1 MNRMVLST
9 TDFVIPSWLLLLLG
23 ICLGQSR
30 IGKNAVFV
38 LDTVTAIVNVV
49 LIPIYTVCVVAFL
62 MTRAWRPSERRRSTK
77 HKEILVHP
85 IPLPTSSETT
95 NDGVFSLS
103 GSYKLIKNDNF
114 DGFLEIQG
122 VPWALRRAAD
132 AARPTHTIS
141 HIGKTITIRI
151 QGIIES
157 QTTYEIDGPLVETNI
172 RGRIFRDQMTYL
184 ESGDGI
190 RVSKEG
196 VTEDYNV
203 ETVRRL
209 SSDKMTITMTSKA
222 IFKDDRGDVV
232 CVQLF
237 ERIQ

>member
-1 MNRMVLST
+1 MVLST
-9 TDFVIPSWLLLLLG
+9 TDLVIPSWLLLLLG
-23 ICLGQSR
+23 MCLGQSS
-30 IGKNAVFV
+30 IGKSAVFV

-62 MTRAWRPSERRRSTK
+62 TTRAWRPSERRRPMK
-77 HKEILVHP
+77 HTEVLVHP
-85 IPLPTSSETT
+85 IPLPTSSDTT
-95 NDGVFSLS
+95 NHGVFNLT
-103 GSYKLIKNDNF
+103 GSYKLVKNDNF

-157 QTTYEIDGPLVETNI
+157 QTTYQIDGPPVETNI
-172 RGRIFRDQMTYL
+172 RGRIFRDQMKYL

-196 VTEDYNV
+196 VTENYNV
-203 ETVRRL
+203 ETVRKL
-209 SSDKMTITMTSKA
+209 SSDKMSITMTSKA
-222 IFKDDRGDVV
+222 IFKDGRGEVV